1 MGRLDIGGM
10 MQGTRISGQAEKPKN
25 VERSKEDFKKLLEE
39 QKEQDVAT
47 ETDSG
52 RESAVESKCE
62 ETSSEQDTNQKG
74 NTEQKGEST
83 FYQLNPLLQ
92 NLLYGQDQIMTV
104 QADGTELVSQA
115 EQGKEALLTI
125 QGQPGLAAGAKVSDG
140 TQAPENTE
148 IQQPAMTEAQT
159 SENIKKV
166 NGLAQQNAQ
175 KLSAGAEKKIA
186 VQPEQKEE
194 TSATVVKNVSGK
206 AKTVAHERKQIDSRA
221 EETNTQIQQKI
232 GSAQKNQPEKKAETE
247 QLEAVSLLSN
257 AGGRTNSV
265 EAGRKN
271 EHIQGTQIHV
281 TKPEEIPQKLLD
293 ELLIKT
299 SQGRKEFEIQI
310 TPENLGR
317 ISVKVLYENGQTTVS
332 ILCSE
337 KTTQEMVA
345 KNAREIGAV
354 MEQNLGAPT
363 TVMVEKQET
372 DYLEQ
377 QTNENA
383 HAGRDAEQERQREE
397 QQKQKAADA
406 EQFLQKLRLGLQA
419 AF

>member
-1 MGRLDIGGM
+1 MGRLDIGRM

-25 VERSKEDFKKLLEE
+25 VEGSKEDFKKLLEE
-39 QKEQDVAT
+39 QKEQDIAA

-83 FYQLNPLLQ
+83 FYQLSPLLQ
-92 NLLYGQDQIMTV
+92 NLFYGQDQIMTV
-104 QADGTELVSQA
+104 QADGTELVSQT

-125 QGQPGLAAGAKVSDG
+125 QGQPELAAGAKVSDG

-159 SENIKKV
+159 SENIQKV
-166 NGLAQQNAQ
+166 NGLVEQNAQ
-175 KLSAGAEKKIA
+175 KLSAGAEKKIVA
-186 VQPEQKEE
+186 QPEQKEE
-194 TSATVVKNVSGK
+194 TSATVVKNVSGETK
-206 AKTVAHERKQIDSRA
+206 AVAHERKQADSHA
-221 EETNTQIQQKI
+221 EEINTQIQQKI
-232 GSAQKNQPEKKAETE
+232 GSAQKNQPEEKAETE
-247 QLEAVSLLSN
+247 QPEAVSLLSN
-257 AGGRTNSV
+257 VTGRTNSV

-406 EQFLQKLRLGLQA
+406 EQFLQKLRLGLQS

>member
-1 MGRLDIGGM
+1 MGRLDIGRM

-25 VERSKEDFKKLLEE
+25 VEGSKEDFKKLLEE
-39 QKEQDVAT
+39 QKEQDVAA

-92 NLLYGQDQIMTV
+92 NLFYGQDQIMTV
-104 QADGTELVSQA
+104 QADGTELVPQA

-125 QGQPGLAAGAKVSDG
+125 QGQPELAAGAKVSDG

-159 SENIKKV
+159 SENIQKV
-166 NGLAQQNAQ
+166 NGLAEQNAQ
-175 KLSAGAEKKIA
+175 KLSEGAEKKIVA
-186 VQPEQKEE
+186 QPEQKEE
-194 TSATVVKNVSGK
+194 TSATVVKNVSGE
-206 AKTVAHERKQIDSRA
+206 AKTVAHERKQADSHG

-232 GSAQKNQPEKKAETE
+232 GSAQKNQPEEKAETE
-247 QLEAVSLLSN
+247 QPEAVSLLSN
-257 AGGRTNSV
+257 VTGRTNSV

-281 TKPEEIPQKLLD
+281 TKPEEVPQKLLD